1 MRTLAT
7 NFKNDSKNSR
17 NWFNRFVVPA
27 LRAFGFSDVV
37 SVEKH
42 DSELESRLDFTG
54 IDALATS
61 KDGATMTLASRII
74 QKKPNCGDY
83 DCFSLRD
90 SRSTGNQTE
99 FEKLKRAIEK
109 NSLRPHF
116 HIQTF
121 VDDVLNLATVSIVK
135 TRDLVNYI
143 AAHKT
148 KTKTTRDG
156 TEFRLAT
163 WKDLIRAGV
172 KVTTIKINADGKKIT
187 A

>member
-1 MRTLAT
+1 MILAT
-7 NFKNDSKNSR
+7 NFKADSKNSR

-90 SRSTGNQTE
+90 SRSTGYQTE

-121 VDDVLNLATVSIVK
+121 VDDALNSATVGIVR

-143 AAHKT
+143 ATYET
-148 KTKTTRDG
+148 KTKTTHDG
-156 TEFRLAT
+156 TEFKLAF
-163 WKDLIRAGV
+163 WNDLKRAGV
-172 KVTTIKINADGKKIT
+172 NVRTVRIDTKKIT

>member
-7 NFKNDSKNSR
+7 NFKADSKNSR

-61 KDGATMTLASRII
+61 KDGATLTLASRII

-109 NSLRPHF
+109 NSLRPQY

-121 VDDVLNLATVSIVK
+121 VDDALNLATVSIVK
-135 TRDLVNYI
+135 TCDLVNYI
-143 AAHKT
+143 ATCKKT
-148 KTKTTRDG
+148 KIKTTRDG

-163 WKDLIRAGV
+163 WKEAVSGV
-172 KVTTIKINADGKKIT
+172 LCN
-187 A
+187 

>member
-1 MRTLAT
+1 MAT
-7 NFKNDSKNSR
+7 NFKADAKNSR

-27 LRAFGFSDVV
+27 LRVFGFSDVV

-61 KDGATMTLASRII
+61 KE
-74 QKKPNCGDY
+74 NCGDY

-90 SRSTGNQTE
+90 SRLTGYQTE

-109 NSLRPHF
+109 NSLCPHF
-116 HIQTF
+116 HVQTF
-121 VDDVLNLATVSIVK
+121 IDDTLNLATVGIVK

-156 TEFRLAT
+156 TEFKLAT

-172 KVTTIKINADGKKIT
+172 KVTTIKIDANGKKIT